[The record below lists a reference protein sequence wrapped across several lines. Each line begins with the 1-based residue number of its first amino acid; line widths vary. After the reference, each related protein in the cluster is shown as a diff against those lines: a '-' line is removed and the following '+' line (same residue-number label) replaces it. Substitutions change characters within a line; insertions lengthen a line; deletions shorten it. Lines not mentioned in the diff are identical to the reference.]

1 MHWTIFLNYYWGG
14 EGGEQLRAYLF
25 GRIPEWPEKNLA
37 WGLSCYQISRKQLIT
52 SLPRYDNQSGMV
64 LSPENKHIW
73 PIPPCPSRPK
83 PFTVDLNKRALRSL
97 FRNTNGNGALVPFYS
112 WLSNLMSQDF
122 ILRMSPLQVPNDTKR
137 YPLVNP
143 DTRSWTALTF
153 AAMGG
158 HVYVCQVQ
166 WTVCVSV
173 PTTIN

>member
-1 MHWTIFLNYYWGG
+1 MHWTIFFKLLLGRGG
-14 EGGEQLRAYLF
+14 RGATKGVLVWAYS
-25 GRIPEWPEKNLA
+25 RMARKNLA

-166 WTVCVSV
+166 STVCVSV